1 MSYGLTAEVKEALE
15 AKLSTRT
22 DIVLINDVLSF
33 QSAKDV
39 KAKSTLTIPN
49 AVPAPT
55 AIAIINRHIENLNRS
70 GGKFKPL

>member
-22 DIVLINDVLSF
+22 DIVLLNDVLSF

-39 KAKSTLTIPN
+39 KSKSTLTIPN
-49 AVPAPT
+49 AVPAAT
-55 AIAIINRHIENLNRS
+55 AIVIINRHIDNLNRS